1 MELGE
6 PDAPD
11 AASAPDRAPSR
22 SCATLRLVV
31 MRIQVRL
38 ASHHDAKIPGMRTT
52 VSLDEDVAAAIQ
64 RLRRERGLGL
74 SEALNQLARTGLTV
88 KRSGPPFRQRAVALG
103 LKVDVT
109 NVAEALELLD
119 GPAAR

>member
-1 MELGE
+1 
-6 PDAPD
+6 
-11 AASAPDRAPSR
+11 
-22 SCATLRLVV
+22 
-31 MRIQVRL
+31 
-38 ASHHDAKIPGMRTT
+38 MRTT
-52 VSLDEDVAAAIQ
+52 VSLDEDVAAAIE

-74 SEALNQLARTGLTV
+74 SEALNGLARAGLTV
-88 KRSGPPFRQRAVALG
+88 KRGGPPFEQRAVRLG